1 MTKLI
6 RYPTVFPTSIFRD
19 FDSIFERAFEG
30 HGDLFDR
37 HTNTVK
43 LNQGFPKGAVWVDED
58 QKLHLELVTAGY
70 KKDQLSVRVED
81 SDLIVEGKKD
91 ESGTPSRI
99 LTKGSFQ
106 KRLKNYG
113 DQFDLHSSSVSY
125 EDGVLHVVVP
135 PVEPKEEESQV
146 VELEIK

>member
-19 FDSIFERAFEG
+19 LDSIFERAFAGED
-30 HGDLFDR
+30 HLFDR
-37 HTNTVK
+37 HTNTLK
-43 LNQGFPKGAVWVDED
+43 ISQGFPKGAVWVDDD
-58 QKLHLELVTAGY
+58 QKLHLELITAGY

-81 SDLIVEGKKD
+81 GDLIVEGKKSED
-91 ESGTPSRI
+91 PNPSRI
-99 LTKGSFQ
+99 LTQGSFQ
-106 KRLKNYG
+106 KRLRNYG

-135 PVEPKEEESQV
+135 PVQPEEENSQV